1 MTSSQ
6 APGRDRPSRLSGVH
20 RDWRKRPATGRWA
33 VTGAVL
39 LVAAALPFYLTE
51 FWLQLGLLV
60 AAAIVGALGLDL
72 LVGHTGQVS
81 LAHPFFIAIG
91 AYGYTVLAS
100 DGGEGLSGLGL
111 PAPLA
116 AIGAVGA
123 AGAAGLCFA
132 PIAGRVRGIYLAIA
146 SLGLIFL
153 GQHLLLNL
161 TEVTGGY
168 DGRDVPALELFG
180 VTFDDTGGTL
190 FGVPFGRVER
200 LWYVGLFLSVL
211 AYAFYASLRGTR
223 PGRALSAIRLG
234 ETPAAAM
241 GVNVARYKAAAFGIA
256 SLYAGLAGVL
266 LALVLQRLVPNSYDT
281 AMAFSYLAMVVIG
294 GLGSPLGAVLGAAFV
309 TSLPVLLR
317 HYSDHLPFLA
327 DEGSGGLSAGVA
339 AQIVFGLGMVL
350 VLLFL
355 PGGLASPFSS
365 AFTAARRLRRRP
377 ALAQGEK
384 S

>member
-1 MTSSQ
+1 V
-6 APGRDRPSRLSGVH
+6 RE
-20 RDWRKRPATGRWA
+20 RPAIGRWTA
-33 VTGAVL
+33 A
-39 LVAAALPFYLTE
+39 VAALFVAALLPFYLPE

-60 AAAIVGALGLDL
+60 AAAAVGALGLDL

-91 AYGYTVLAS
+91 AYGYTVLAA
-100 DGGEGLSGLGL
+100 DGGDGLAGLGL
-111 PAPLA
+111 PAFPA
-116 AIGAVGA
+116 ALGAVA
-123 AGAAGLCFA
+123 MAGAAGLCFA

-168 DGRDVPALELFG
+168 DGRDVPALDLFG
-180 VTFDDTGGTL
+180 VTFDDTGATL

-200 LWYVGLFLSVL
+200 LWYVALICSVL
-211 AYAFYASLRGTR
+211 AYAFYASLRGTL
-223 PGRALSAIRLG
+223 PGRALAAIRLG

-256 SLYAGLAGVL
+256 SLYAGVAGVL
-266 LALVLQRLVPNSYDT
+266 LALALQRLVPNSYDT

-339 AQIVFGLGMVL
+339 AHIVFGLGMVL

-365 AFTAARRLRRRP
+365 AIAAARRLRRTP
-377 ALAQGEK
+377 ALVQGEE